1 MLQDYKIKMDH
12 FHKLMDLIDKNAKNI
27 PEGDYVEI
35 CKVIH
40 FLYEKVKPMTIPANY
55 DPVLDTMTGLTSD
68 ETVRRYVQQLHAE
81 WADTD

>member
-40 FLYEKVKPMTIPANY
+40 FLYEKVPANY

>member
-1 MLQDYKIKMDH
+1 
-12 FHKLMDLIDKNAKNI
+12 MDLIDKNAKNI

-55 DPVLDTMTGLTSD
+55 DPVLDTMTIPANYDPVLDTMTGLTSD

>member
-1 MLQDYKIKMDH
+1 MD
-12 FHKLMDLIDKNAKNI
+12 MDLIDKNAKNI

-35 CKVIH
+35 H
-40 FLYEKVKPMTIPANY
+40 FLYEKVPA
-55 DPVLDTMTGLTSD
+55 TMTGLTSD

>member
-1 MLQDYKIKMDH
+1 VLQDYKIKMDH

-40 FLYEKVKPMTIPANY
+40 FLYEKVPA
-55 DPVLDTMTGLTSD
+55 TMTGLTSD